1 MSFEENIESISFCTL
16 FAGIVVILLTINNFE
31 TNGVLGKMFGYGSI
45 FFSILILL
53 LPSFVKLS
61 RETDNM
67 NPYLIL
73 FKIYDEISPFILFL
87 AVIIISIVILSMYYK
102 KITSIVPSDSF
113 TRFSI
118 ISSIF
123 VIAQSIMFF
132 YSYTQLKKS
141 MIETAKLRLLSIVN
155 LMVVF
160 TTYISLEYLTTDG

>member
-87 AVIIISIVILSMYYK
+87 AVMILSMYYK

-141 MIETAKLRLLSIVN
+141 MVETAKLRLLSIVN